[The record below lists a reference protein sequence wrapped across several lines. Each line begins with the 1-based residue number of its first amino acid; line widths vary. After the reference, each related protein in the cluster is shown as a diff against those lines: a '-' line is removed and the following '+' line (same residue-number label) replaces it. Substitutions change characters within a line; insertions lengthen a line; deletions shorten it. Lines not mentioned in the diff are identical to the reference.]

1 MSDTAVVFG
10 IIGVF
15 VLLFLWVCTVWKL
28 HNMAEQNRRE
38 IESVKKRVSALE
50 THMLRFQQPEAIA
63 DDMEAT
69 ADLIEAR
76 MAGRQAMPRPGSLPH
91 ARIAKRRDPRG
102 KAGWG
107 KSKP

>member
-1 MSDTAVVFG
+1 MSTFWISLVSVSAFLVYAG
-10 IIGVF
+10 SC
-15 VLLFLWVCTVWKL
+15 LLVCRSFISMRKET
-28 HNMAEQNRRE
+28 
-38 IESVKKRVSALE
+38 ESVKNRVSALE

-102 KAGWG
+102 KTGWNKG
-107 KSKP
+107 KP

>member
-1 MSDTAVVFG
+1 MSITTIVVVVAG
-10 IIGVF
+10 F
-15 VLLFLWVCTVWKL
+15 VLLFFWVSVMWVIHNRITELKKL
-28 HNMAEQNRRE
+28 TDSQG
-38 IESVKKRVSALE
+38 KRISALE

-102 KAGWG
+102 KTGWD
-107 KSKP
+107 KSKS

>member
-1 MSDTAVVFG
+1 MSTLWISLASVSAFLVYAG
-10 IIGVF
+10 SCLLTYRAF
-15 VLLFLWVCTVWKL
+15 VSMRKET
-28 HNMAEQNRRE
+28 
-38 IESVKKRVSALE
+38 ESVKNRVSALE

-102 KAGWG
+102 KAGWD

>member
-1 MSDTAVVFG
+1 MIWTS
-10 IIGVF
+10 ISIL
-15 VLLFLWVCTVWKL
+15 VLSICLLGSSVYMYLTTKEL
-28 HNMAEQNRRE
+28 LRRAN
-38 IESVKKRVSALE
+38 STDKRVSTLE
-50 THMLRFQQPEAIA
+50 THMLRFQEPEAIA

-102 KAGWG
+102 KSGWNKG
-107 KSKP
+107 KP